1 MFQSR
6 PIILGKKKT
15 QLFITLALNEK
26 IVASTCV
33 GDILAI
39 KTYGGIM

>member
-6 PIILGKKKT
+6 LIIDGKKKT
-15 QLFITLALNEK
+15 QPLITLALNEK

-33 GDILAI
+33 GEILAI
-39 KTYGGIM
+39 RT